1 MIREHK
7 KWMNYTYFN
16 RNPGWDLRTTHL
28 FSPTSK
34 EIPLMT
40 RVPFPTMVVDVLD
53 PTFVSKWSDS
63 TRTKINRAEREGLT
77 VDRGNYLLPDVLKM
91 FAASAAIKGL
101 KGYAPQDFDQFPIV
115 ESSAIFYDGVM
126 LCSHIWVIDEEEK
139 RALLYVNASN
149 YHNDNDDKSLT
160 GRAHYFLLWQDG
172 LFLRQKGVDTMD
184 LMGYETN
191 TQNKMMKGVYQW
203 KAGTHGKE
211 EMLYHYYPSW
221 FYLFRKFRNMLT
233 G

>member
-28 FSPTSK
+28 FSLISK
-34 EIPLMT
+34 DIPLMT
-40 RVPFPTMVVDVLD
+40 RVPFPTLVIDLRD
-53 PTFVSKWSDS
+53 PTFVNKWSDS

-77 VDRGNYLLPDVLKM
+77 ADRGNYLLQDILKL
-91 FAASAAIKGL
+91 FAATAATKGL
-101 KGYAPQDFDQFPIV
+101 KGYIPQDFDQFPIV